1 MFGAVLKNSILFILI
16 ILILH
21 FLINN
26 ILVEKKIVKVDLDVK
41 DEVKLFNYDSPVT
54 KINGMMHVNFRSCL
68 SKYLKAIS
76 YAVISPYS
84 KEISA
89 ITTFFAQ
96 ILDD

>member
-41 DEVKLFNYDSPVT
+41 DEVK
-54 KINGMMHVNFRSCL
+54 NGF
-68 SKYLKAIS
+68 
-76 YAVISPYS
+76 
-84 KEISA
+84 
-89 ITTFFAQ
+89 
-96 ILDD
+96 DDQFLWS